1 MKIVDLDSLNPQD
14 SRRNQKEE
22 TETPYQPEK
31 KRKVLTGR
39 ELFYGLGVMAVLG
52 IMAASFLG
60 FIPWIPVEAALQ
72 RGSGFWQERV
82 YILDHRK
89 GKEKKRRNSLLENRN
104 KEKTGQERR
113 IPRTYRNGMGGRT

>member
-1 MKIVDLDSLNPQD
+1 MNP
-14 SRRNQKEE
+14 SR
-22 TETPYQPEK
+22 
-31 KRKVLTGR
+31 G
-39 ELFYGLGVMAVLG
+39 GA
-52 IMAASFLG
+52 
-60 FIPWIPVEAALQ
+60 
-72 RGSGFWQERV
+72 GSGNRDSGRRRI